1 MDGNAKG
8 DGDSST
14 FRVERHIALL
24 LHEHIPNKLEQN
36 GKKAEAK
43 GK

>member
-1 MDGNAKG
+1 MDGNAKAVAVP
-8 DGDSST
+8 SI
-14 FRVERHIALL
+14 FHVERHIALL
-24 LHEHIPNKLEQN
+24 PLEHIPNKLEQN